1 MSFSVQ
7 TDISPISKQLY
18 MLLLF
23 IFKSTMKCLSIS
35 AELNTGSS
43 CYLKHL
49 QSLQGISAARIQFKA
64 HTLKIPHPFHPQSIP
79 IRNPLYCKES
89 TGLMITD
96 YYTLSTTHCK
106 LLQLSFFQSK
116 DISPYI
122 SAERDTVSSCYLNH
136 PQYLQGISAAKEY
149 HTDDRVPFLTLRT
162 SHRLQR
168 PVTQNPGRQSFVR
181 SITFRSRNLTL
192 KPTALPRQL
201 SGHRQLEF

>member
-43 CYLKHL
+43 CYLK
-49 QSLQGISAARIQFKA
+49 
-64 HTLKIPHPFHPQSIP
+64 
-79 IRNPLYCKES
+79 
-89 TGLMITD
+89 
-96 YYTLSTTHCK
+96 
-106 LLQLSFFQSK
+106 
-116 DISPYI
+116 
-122 SAERDTVSSCYLNH
+122 H

-201 SGHRQLEF
+201 SGHISEDPRPFNGREESHVS

>member
-96 YYTLSTTHCK
+96 YYTSVLHTINFCSC
-106 LLQLSFFQSK
+106 LSFRVKTSPHIYPRSGIQS
-116 DISPYI
+116 
-122 SAERDTVSSCYLNH
+122 VH
-136 PQYLQGISAAKEY
+136 
-149 HTDDRVPFLTLRT
+149 
-162 SHRLQR
+162 
-168 PVTQNPGRQSFVR
+168 VT
-181 SITFRSRNLTL
+181 
-192 KPTALPRQL
+192 
-201 SGHRQLEF
+201 

>member
-1 MSFSVQ
+1 
-7 TDISPISKQLY
+7 
-18 MLLLF
+18 
-23 IFKSTMKCLSIS
+23 MKCLSIS

-96 YYTLSTTHCK
+96 YYTLSTTHYK

-116 DISPYI
+116 DISIYI
-122 SAERDTVSSCYLNH
+122 RGAGYSQFMLPEPSAVSPRHIRSQRVSH
-136 PQYLQGISAAKEY
+136 RRQSPVFDFKDVSQTSAASNAE
-149 HTDDRVPFLTLRT
+149 
-162 SHRLQR
+162 SW
-168 PVTQNPGRQSFVR
+168 RQSFVR